1 MQNNNSWF
9 LMISKCVSCN
19 NNMIES
25 YSKAAVKSWFSL
37 ACLAC
42 LTTFSSLAKYQSE
55 VTSSPISPLW
65 KLISKDQS
73 SSKIPQCQTGG
84 QICCPVSQL
93 QLLMDSVL
101 INSSLFSFSSL
112 NCPPESLKLSAM
124 SLALC
129 LAAFCLLL
137 PLRLDLPLFL
147 IHASTPCSSC
157 LCQCALGGLL
167 GVVV

>member
-1 MQNNNSWF
+1 
-9 LMISKCVSCN
+9 MISKCVSCN

-25 YSKAAVKSWFSL
+25 YSKAAVYDLWNLGFLLL
-37 ACLAC
+37 ALLAGFFPHY
-42 LTTFSSLAKYQSE
+42 FSSLAKYQSE

-73 SSKIPQCQTGG
+73 SSKIPQCQTSG